1 VQELVGQNKNEI
13 EVVLLVEKNKRV
25 YQGIKKIKPRPLSL
39 LIYQSTAGQPR
50 LYVVYSI
57 LCCI

>member
-39 LIYQSTAGQPR
+39 LIYQSTAGQP
-50 LYVVYSI
+50 
-57 LCCI
+57 